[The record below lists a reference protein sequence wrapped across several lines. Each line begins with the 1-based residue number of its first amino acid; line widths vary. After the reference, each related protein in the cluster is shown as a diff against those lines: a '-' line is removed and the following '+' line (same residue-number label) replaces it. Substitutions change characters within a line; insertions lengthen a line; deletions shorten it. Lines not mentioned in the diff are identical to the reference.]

1 MTDTAV
7 SRRYAGA
14 LFALDGRAGGN
25 AREKHGECLAG
36 LSQMLE
42 IEPRLGLTLKSPV
55 IEISEKK
62 AVMARL
68 LDLLKADAIM
78 KNFCNL
84 LADKNRL
91 GELGAIARNYSR
103 MLDEA
108 NGIVRGRV
116 TTAISLSPAKQA
128 SLREGLQ
135 KKLGSDIEL
144 VFEVDPEILG
154 GMVLTVGDKVLDSS
168 LRAQLGN
175 LRNILMRGM

>member
-1 MTDTAV
+1 MTDTII
-7 SRRYAGA
+7 SRRYAQA
-14 LFALDGRAGGN
+14 LFALDGRSGGN

-36 LSQMLE
+36 LAEMLRM
-42 IEPRLGLTLKSPV
+42 EPRLGLTLKSPV
-55 IEISEKK
+55 VAVAEKK
-62 AVMARL
+62 AVMSKL

-78 KNFCNL
+78 RNFCNL

-91 GELGAIARNYSR
+91 AELGSIAGSYGE

-108 NGIVRGRV
+108 NGVMRGRV
-116 TTAISLSPAKQA
+116 TTAIRLTPAKQA
-128 SLREGLQ
+128 ALREQLQ
-135 KKLGSDIEL
+135 KKIGGNIEL

-154 GMVLTVGDKVLDSS
+154 GMVLTIGDKVLDSS